1 MSKEHGCDDNFA
13 VTIAALIGKHPA
25 LYYSMQL
32 EDSNVP
38 HHAVRCDILN
48 GTFCDVFKSY
58 NSALFDCVRLMIR
71 YEKFLAAWRPII
83 DGVDDKVTRDT
94 LIMDYVHPTFTVLC
108 DLPNMFKDRL
118 VRGCVKLAS
127 VSKGDYSYLS
137 DDRRNWFKSMEEVCG
152 DTELGRQMN
161 DLVDGDLYKVDDAKH
176 FIDIH
181 GAGMHDL
188 LPTLVSGTGVTMSP
202 AKGVVILTYNAEFD
216 LGKELEIVDRHRR
229 RIQDAYML
237 FGQYG
242 DALYDE
248 LLAQQRSA
256 Q

>member
-1 MSKEHGCDDNFA
+1 MSEERGSDDDFA
-13 VTIAALIGKHPA
+13 VTIAALVAKHPS
-25 LYYSMQL
+25 LYYPIRL
-32 EDSNVP
+32 EDSHVP
-38 HHAVRCDILN
+38 CHAVRHDIFN
-48 GTFCDVFKSY
+48 DVFCDVFDSY
-58 NSALFDCVRLMIR
+58 NSALFDCVRLIIR
-71 YEKFLAAWRPII
+71 YEKSLAAWRPIV
-83 DGVDDKVTRDT
+83 DEVDDKVTRDT
-94 LIMDYVHPTFTVLC
+94 LIMDYVQPAFTVLC

-152 DTELGRQMN
+152 DAELGRQMN

-237 FGQYG
+237 FGRYG